1 MAISLWI
8 SGLIAI
14 ISGTVELGIAI
25 WLVNVI
31 NGLFSFWQERAAK
44 KATDALNNMLPTY
57 VDVIRDGKK
66 YRLIVKS
73 WFRGMCLSCRQVI
86 QSQRMPELFR
96 QVQCK
101 SIKVY

>member
-1 MAISLWI
+1 MAISLWF

-57 VDVIRDGKK
+57 VDVIRDSKK
-66 YRLIVKS
+66 
-73 WFRGMCLSCRQVI
+73 I
-86 QSQRMPELFR
+86 QIDSKKLVPGDVFVLQAGN
-96 QVQCK
+96 
-101 SIKVY
+101 